1 MLHIVPESLPEPVA
15 QEPYAEALAR
25 LAGIRHALRLVD
37 PFAGGPASDPD
48 EEEKISVALA
58 RAGRPRQRCFD
69 NLTSA
74 TVSAAAAG
82 LEALLAERS
91 VGRTP
96 HQAASHELTEE
107 IRESLKQVSRLIF
120 AA

>member
-1 MLHIVPESLPEPVA
+1 MLHFAPESSPHSA

-37 PFAGGPASDPD
+37 PFGGGPASDPD
-48 EEEKISVALA
+48 EDERLTRALA
-58 RAGRPRQRCFD
+58 DASRPKQRCFD
-69 NLTSA
+69 QATSA
-74 TVSAAAAG
+74 TISAAAAG

-91 VGRTP
+91 AGRAP

-107 IRESLKQVSRLIF
+107 IRIGLEGVSRLMF
-120 AA
+120 GN